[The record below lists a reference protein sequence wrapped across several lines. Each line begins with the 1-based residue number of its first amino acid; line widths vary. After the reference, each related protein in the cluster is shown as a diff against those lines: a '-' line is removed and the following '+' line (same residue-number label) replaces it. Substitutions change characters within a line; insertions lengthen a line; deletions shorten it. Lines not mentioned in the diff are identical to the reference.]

1 MAPGLLVLACG
12 ALAHELKAIVEQHA
26 LASSVVVE
34 CLPASL
40 HNRPSE
46 ITGAVAERITRA
58 RERHGDDVRIL
69 VGYADCGT
77 GGHLQALC
85 ADQDVE
91 MLDGA
96 HCYEFFA
103 TSPRFAELQD
113 AEIGSFY
120 LTDFLV
126 RHFDRMVW
134 QGLGLDRHPEL
145 LSAYFGNYTR
155 LVYLAQTDDPAL
167 RTAAE
172 RAAQRLGLP
181 LLVEPTSYGELE
193 TTVVSIGARA

>member
-1 MAPGLLVLACG
+1 
-12 ALAHELKAIVEQHA
+12 
-26 LASSVVVE
+26 
-34 CLPASL
+34 
-40 HNRPSE
+40 
-46 ITGAVAERITRA
+46 
-58 RERHGDDVRIL
+58 
-69 VGYADCGT
+69 
-77 GGHLQALC
+77 
-85 ADQDVE
+85 
-91 MLDGA
+91 
-96 HCYEFFA
+96 
-103 TSPRFAELQD
+103 
-113 AEIGSFY
+113 
-120 LTDFLV
+120 
-126 RHFDRMVW
+126 MVW